1 MKRTQ
6 GLLGHSARPLGGSRD
21 DALAPEPMRSQQIR
35 QLRVSG
41 TVPFIRARPSRAMAP
56 RPVALL
62 DAAAAGWADAA
73 SALHGAVVYLDAGA
87 AAAVAPLG
95 LPLLLGLGALAA
107 CDLAQPRPSVRAA
120 AHAQREALSQAH
132 LATQDGALQGGS
144 PTAVVVVL
152 TRPPSEAHAAV
163 VAALKARPKS
173 AVTPQRRLRGRE
185 GCPLCG

>member
-1 MKRTQ
+1 M
-6 GLLGHSARPLGGSRD
+6 
-21 DALAPEPMRSQQIR
+21 
-35 QLRVSG
+35 SG

-73 SALHGAVVYLDAGA
+73 AALHGAVVYLDEGA

-120 AHAQREALSQAH
+120 AHAQSEALGAKLTHHAGWRAAWRVADGSGGGAH
-132 LATQDGALQGGS
+132 APPVGGACGRCSCAEGATQKRS
-144 PTAVVVVL
+144 
-152 TRPPSEAHAAV
+152 HAACV
-163 VAALKARPKS
+163 GA
-173 AVTPQRRLRGRE
+173 GRS
-185 GCPLCG
+185 PLCR